1 MFKVSTD
8 GRSPFPLT
16 NLQLYVFPFF
26 FENIISSLDTY
37 RPLIRTCTFP
47 FIGGATDIDRFGC
60 DVDVDDDI
68 VLSLRSDVNSS
79 SPPADETVDEVD
91 TFDDDFLILPKDF
104 NRFVVEVSEF
114 FLDEDS
120 EDGKLA

>member
-1 MFKVSTD
+1 M
-8 GRSPFPLT
+8 
-16 NLQLYVFPFF
+16 FPFF
-26 FENIISSLDTY
+26 FENIISSLDIY

-47 FIGGATDIDRFGC
+47 FIGGATDIDTFGC

-79 SPPADETVDEVD
+79 TPPADETVDDEID
-91 TFDDDFLILPKDF
+91 TFDDDFLLPKDL

-114 FLDEDS
+114 FLDS

>member
-1 MFKVSTD
+1 M
-8 GRSPFPLT
+8 
-16 NLQLYVFPFF
+16 
-26 FENIISSLDTY
+26 Y

-47 FIGGATDIDRFGC
+47 FIGGATDIVTFGC
-60 DVDVDDDI
+60 DVLDVDDDI

-79 SPPADETVDEVD
+79 TPPADETVDDEID
-91 TFDDDFLILPKDF
+91 TFDDDFLLPKDF

-114 FLDEDS
+114 FLDIS